1 MPESVTVSVDYSDA
15 YLTMG
20 DEFYCD
26 VTVYACSGEY
36 TDDEIKDQELWE
48 NYKLCR
54 AVAKANS
61 RQNAQTKGE
70 LTLRFYASA
79 DLKAEESCSS
89 SCACLHTEWKGEEVD
104 YLSASI
110 PVLGAEDEIPAYQV
124 VLYNLGEDTSRG
136 SRLRTIL
143 SQLNIP
149 VQEMTYARLNE
160 SVGYLAGF
168 DGYEAAETPYT
179 GKDYS
184 AEFMLICNL
193 PETLL
198 DRFLDDMQANG
209 LRIDHQG
216 SRHGI

>member
-1 MPESVTVSVDYSDA
+1 M
-15 YLTMG
+15 
-20 DEFYCD
+20 
-26 VTVYACSGEY
+26 
-36 TDDEIKDQELWE
+36 
-48 NYKLCR
+48 
-54 AVAKANS
+54 
-61 RQNAQTKGE
+61 
-70 LTLRFYASA
+70 
-79 DLKAEESCSS
+79 
-89 SCACLHTEWKGEEVD
+89 
-104 YLSASI
+104 
-110 PVLGAEDEIPAYQV
+110 

-198 DRFLDDMQANG
+198 DRFLGRHAG
-209 LRIDHQG
+209 EWPAHRSQG